1 MAGEAATV
9 RRTNS
14 RPNRG
19 RGCSQ
24 ADYLLTL
31 QFGYQKNE
39 LVLLPMDAGSQVAL
53 FARADPQHHCT
64 EI

>member
-1 MAGEAATV
+1 MADEGAAA

-24 ADYLLTL
+24 ADCLPTL
-31 QFGYQKNE
+31 QFGFRRNE
-39 LVLLPMDAGSQVAL
+39 LVLLPMDADGQAVL